1 MNKNFEISTYF
12 YPSVIINQA
21 IIDFNEVAQISIQD
35 NILTISWNDEN
46 EINNIF
52 NEFIN
57 YVIWLIN
64 EL

>member
-12 YPSVIINQA
+12 YPSEIINQA
-21 IIDFNEVAQISIQD
+21 IIDFNEVTQISIQD

>member
-12 YPSVIINQA
+12 YPSGIINQA